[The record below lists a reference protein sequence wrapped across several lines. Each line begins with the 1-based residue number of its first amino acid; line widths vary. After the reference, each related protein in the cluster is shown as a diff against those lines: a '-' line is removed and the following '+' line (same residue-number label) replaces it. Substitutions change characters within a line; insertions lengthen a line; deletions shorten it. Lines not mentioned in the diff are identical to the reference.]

1 MAAAYGAELG
11 IGRDV
16 LIMAILLVQFVG
28 FPFAFLF
35 GTLAARI
42 SAKGAIF
49 LGLLV
54 YAGIS
59 LLGYFMRTG
68 THFVILA
75 LLVATVQG
83 GTQAL
88 SRSLFA
94 SLIPAHKSGEFFG
107 FYSVFEK
114 FASILGPL
122 LFAVT
127 VALTGSS
134 RNAILSIIL
143 FFILGA
149 VLLSRVDVAEGQL
162 AARAAEQVALQPRI
176 VDELA

>member
-1 MAAAYGAELG
+1 
-11 IGRDV
+11 
-16 LIMAILLVQFVG
+16 
-28 FPFAFLF
+28 
-35 GTLAARI
+35 
-42 SAKGAIF
+42 
-49 LGLLV
+49 
-54 YAGIS
+54 
-59 LLGYFMRTG
+59 
-68 THFVILA
+68 
-75 LLVATVQG
+75 
-83 GTQAL
+83 
-88 SRSLFA
+88 
-94 SLIPAHKSGEFFG
+94 
-107 FYSVFEK
+107 VFEK